1 MDQVLCHLVCSP
13 LCERQRPG
21 SASLQRLSAARRKPA
36 ALSSGVHAAQEHS
49 SCRQLDL
56 SEPAPAHV
64 SLAQGMEPHPASSSL
79 RQGPNKAGQADAAAL
94 RQTYKAAAVLEKESA
109 ASTLGAPAAVLKSP
123 FQAAQ
128 QADEDPGKH
137 QSAASAAGAPS
148 AGVCLLMKC

>member
-36 ALSSGVHAAQEHS
+36 ALSSGVHTAQEHS

-79 RQGPNKAGQADAAAL
+79 RQGPDKAGQADAAAL
-94 RQTYKAAAVLEKESA
+94 RQTYKAVAVLEKDLA

-137 QSAASAAGAPS
+137 QSAASAAAAPS
-148 AGVCLLMKC
+148 TGVCLLMKC

>member
-1 MDQVLCHLVCSP
+1 MDKALCQFVCSP

-36 ALSSGVHAAQEHS
+36 ALSPGMHAAQEHS

-56 SEPAPAHV
+56 SESAPAHA
-64 SLAQGMEPHPASSSL
+64 SLVQAMEPHAASSSL

-94 RQTYKAAAVLEKESA
+94 RQTHKAAAVLEKELA
-109 ASTLGAPAAVLKSP
+109 AGALGVPAAVLKSP

-128 QADEDPGKH
+128 QADEDP
-137 QSAASAAGAPS
+137 SRIRPAASAAGAPS
-148 AGVCLLMKC
+148 AGVCLPMKC

>member
-36 ALSSGVHAAQEHS
+36 ALSPGVHAAQEHS

-56 SEPAPAHV
+56 SESALAHA
-64 SLAQGMEPHPASSSL
+64 SLVQGMEPHAASSSL
-79 RQGPNKAGQADAAAL
+79 RQRPNKAGQANAAAL
-94 RQTYKAAAVLEKESA
+94 RQTHTAAAVLEKKLA
-109 ASTLGAPAAVLKSP
+109 ASTFVAPAAVLRSP

-128 QADEDPGKH
+128 QADADSSKD
-137 QSAASAAGAPS
+137 QSAASAAQALS